1 MWCVCCVC
9 RGVCV
14 CAVEVAF
21 VAGEGGGRKVVVMCG
36 CYEHP
41 VVAMKAFR
49 VGDFNGKNLSSIGSS
64 TILVDPD
71 RLEARQLKA
80 W

>member
-1 MWCVCCVC
+1 MTLWDKFAT
-9 RGVCV
+9 GGDPTGGPSPGDQLEQ
-14 CAVEVAF
+14 AVAQ
-21 VAGEGGGRKVVVMCG
+21 GQ
-36 CYEHP
+36 HP

-71 RLEARQLKA
+71 RPEARQLKA